1 LVVSA
6 DVPPQDG
13 ETDEQR
19 QELEN
24 ANAARAVRLQQEI
37 AAAAQVP
44 ANNQVNNR
52 SSPDRSTTTPGN
64 KHMRH
69 RLPLS
74 NDATTIHLVPTEYVQ
89 ETSSG
94 TSSAMALKFTTIH
107 NPTWEPLLPP

>member
-1 LVVSA
+1 MYHLKMEKQMSN
-6 DVPPQDG
+6 
-13 ETDEQR
+13 T
-19 QELEN
+19 
-24 ANAARAVRLQQEI
+24 NAARAVRLQQEI
-37 AAAAQVP
+37 TAAAQVP
-44 ANNQVNNR
+44 ANNQVNDR

-107 NPTWEPLLPP
+107 NPTWEPLLSP